1 VQPNVAENED
11 VRWMQFALLEAAKG
25 LGSVEPNPL
34 VGAVVVYEHQLVAA
48 GHHERFGGPH
58 AEVVALERAGPAARG
73 ATLYVTLEPCCHFG
87 KTPPCTEA
95 ILAAGITRV
104 VAAMP
109 DPYPEVNGGGLAA
122 LEARGLLVEIGCEA
136 DAARL
141 LNAPYLKRVIT
152 GIPFVTAKWAMT
164 LDGKTAAATGDS
176 RWISSELSRALVHEL
191 RGRMD
196 AIVVGIGTVEIDDPL
211 LTARPLGPRSA
222 ARVVLDSSARLPPS
236 SRLVQTSRETPVI
249 VAVTQCSTAQTR
261 DQLARLGCEVV
272 LFPGRGQV
280 PIADLLIEL
289 GRRGM
294 TNVLV
299 EGGGKVLGSFLDAGQ
314 VDAVDVYIA
323 PALEGGD
330 HARTAVRGRGVR
342 LMREASRLRQ
352 LEVSQVSGDVRV
364 KGYLPQPW
372 RSRARLPEE

>member
-34 VGAVVVYEHQLVAA
+34 VGAVVVYEHQLVGA

-372 RSRARLPEE
+372 RSGARLPEE

>member
-34 VGAVVVYEHQLVAA
+34 VGAVVVYEHQLVGA

-176 RWISSELSRALVHEL
+176 RWISSEFSRALVHEL

-280 PIADLLIEL
+280 PIADLLVEL

-364 KGYLPQPW
+364 KGSLPQPW
-372 RSRARLPEE
+372 RSSARLPEE

>member
-34 VGAVVVYEHQLVAA
+34 VGAVVVYEHQLVRA

-73 ATLYVTLEPCCHFG
+73 ATLSVTLEPCCHFG

-249 VAVTQCSTAQTR
+249 VAVTQCSTAQMR

-280 PIADLLIEL
+280 PIADLLVEL

-372 RSRARLPEE
+372 RSSARLPEE